1 MQFCAVTG
9 SHVGV
14 TYEDEGKGPF
24 TSGFGNDNTQPDKYF
39 FADNDRVLKEVDAL
53 KNGDFETFKSYILE
67 SGDSS
72 YKYNQNVFSVKKPQE
87 QPVSLALAVSESILK
102 GKGAWRV
109 HGGGF
114 AGTIQAFVPVT
125 ETENYVSSMKKVFGE
140 NSCYIL
146 KVRSHGGCEI

>member
-1 MQFCAVTG
+1 MLFRSREKVGDRAVIRAM
-9 SHVGV
+9 H
-14 TYEDEGKGPF
+14 
-24 TSGFGNDNTQPDKYF
+24 F

-87 QPVSLALAVSESILK
+87 QPVSLALAISESILK

-114 AGTIQAFVPVT
+114 AGTIQAFVPNDILADYKNAM
-125 ETENYVSSMKKVFGE
+125 EGIFGE
-140 NSCYIL
+140 GSCYVLIIRP
-146 KVRSHGGCEI
+146 VGGVEV